1 MFDLLI
7 KNATVVDGLGGPP
20 VREAVAVSEGKVV
33 ARGSDAEGSATRVTD
48 GDGLMLAPGFIDI
61 HTHYD
66 AQVLWDPACSPSLLH
81 GVTTIIA
88 GNCGLTLAPVMP
100 GNEDFLTRLLAKVE
114 AIPVA
119 ALQAG
124 VPFNWKTFAD
134 FLDVVEGSTALN
146 VGFLVGHS
154 ALRRQVMGE
163 AASESRATA
172 GQIEQMQ
179 TLLAEAIQAGG
190 LGFSTS
196 TAKSQVDGDG
206 RPTPPKL
213 ADREEFL
220 ALAQTAGAYPGTSLE
235 FIPLTAMDGFNE
247 DDSSLLSAMST
258 SAGRPINWNALS
270 VTPGASDL
278 HTRQLEVS
286 DRAETRRRMGGA
298 AHGATQR
305 QVADGFRADERGVE
319 ARSRLRRTVPSPSV
333 RAPRK
338 AGRSDGSQGDP
349 LTCRRREQRLC
360 PNHRRVHH
368 RLGGQRHRIGRR
380 ARPCRPHRLPALGR
394 TRD

>member
-88 GNCGLTLAPVMP
+88 GNCGLTLRAPVMP
-100 GNEDFLTRLLAKVE
+100 GDGGFFTRLLAKVE

-154 ALRRQVMGE
+154 ALRRQVMGTPRR
-163 AASESRATA
+163 SR
-172 GQIEQMQ
+172 GPRPVRSSRCRH
-179 TLLAEAIQAGG
+179 
-190 LGFSTS
+190 FSLRRSRRAVSVSAHRRRSLRS
-196 TAKSQVDGDG
+196 TATGDPRHRSSRTG
-206 RPTPPKL
+206 RSSWLWPKPPV
-213 ADREEFL
+213 
-220 ALAQTAGAYPGTSLE
+220 P
-235 FIPLTAMDGFNE
+235 IPVRA
-247 DDSSLLSAMST
+247 SSSS
-258 SAGRPINWNALS
+258 
-270 VTPGASDL
+270 
-278 HTRQLEVS
+278 
-286 DRAETRRRMGGA
+286 
-298 AHGATQR
+298 
-305 QVADGFRADERGVE
+305 
-319 ARSRLRRTVPSPSV
+319 RSRQWTASMRMTV
-333 RAPRK
+333 
-338 AGRSDGSQGDP
+338 RS
-349 LTCRRREQRLC
+349 
-360 PNHRRVHH
+360 
-368 RLGGQRHRIGRR
+368 
-380 ARPCRPHRLPALGR
+380 
-394 TRD
+394 